1 MSNINKVIQFLL
13 LFILMTSCGT
23 FSDAGKVLR
32 NEKIKSTDEF
42 LVKKRE
48 PLSLPPD
55 YQNVQEPDSIR
66 EDKRND
72 EKSLKKILKVPEE
85 EKPSINKSSGVEQSI
100 IDKIRK

>member
-13 LFILMTSCGT
+13 FIILMNSCGT

-55 YQNVQEPDSIR
+55 YQNLPEPNSIK
-66 EDKRND
+66 ENKRND
-72 EKSLKKILKVPEE
+72 ENSLKRILKVPKEG
-85 EKPSINKSSGVEQSI
+85 KPSINKRSSVEQSI